1 MKSYTYD
8 KIDAHNVVVCQ
19 FPSLTLSGFTMLPT
33 LDSKLN
39 AVHGISLSVIKYDK
53 FQRIIDVVDC
63 AVVVDLGYSLG

>member
-1 MKSYTYD
+1 MKSFTNG

-19 FPSLTLSGFTMLPT
+19 TLPLTLSGFPMLST

-39 AVHGISLSVIKYDK
+39 TVHGISLSVIKDDK